1 MAALEFIET
10 IIPLQ
15 AKKEVTCEKT
25 LSAGDSLEVK
35 IGGDELNEVVPEG
48 KQWAVILNVRLI
60 ETDV

>member
-15 AKKEVTCEKT
+15 TKKEVTCEKT
-25 LSAGDSLEVK
+25 LSAGDSLEAK
-35 IGGDELNEVVPEG
+35 IGNDELDEMVPTG
-48 KQWAVILNVRLI
+48 KQWVVVLNVRLT

>member
-15 AKKEVTCEKT
+15 TKKEVTCEKT
-25 LSAGDSLEVK
+25 LSAGDFLKAE
-35 IGGDELNEVVPEG
+35 IGGDELDEIVPTG
-48 KQWAVILNVRLI
+48 KQWVVVLNVRLI

>member
-10 IIPLQ
+10 TIPLQ

-25 LSAGDSLEVK
+25 LSAGDPLEVE
-35 IGGDELNEVVPEG
+35 IGGDKLEETVPVG
-48 KQWAVILNVRLI
+48 KQWVVVVNVRLT